1 MILDRWGNPI
11 DTGTLREP
19 QTEASDSAHIAA
31 LRNEFDNHPGRN
43 LTPARL
49 NAILLAAEQGDLIQQ
64 LELADDMEERDGQ
77 IFAELAK
84 RKSAVAML
92 DWDVVAPD
100 DATPDEKALA
110 DEVKDWVQSIPQ
122 FEEDILI
129 ELMDAVLKGF
139 KGIEMWWE
147 PDQDT
152 LQPRF
157 APRPQR
163 WLCMGE
169 DRNSLRLRD
178 GSSQY
183 GVPLQ
188 PYGWLLH
195 QHKSRNGYLARGSL
209 TRVLCWPYLFKF
221 YAVRDLAEFLEIYGL
236 PIRLGKYPAGAS
248 DAEKRK
254 LLQAVAGIG
263 HNAGGVIPQS
273 MSLDLLDAASGT
285 EGPFRTMWTG
295 MDAVESKII
304 LGQTLTSS
312 EGQNGTQALGNVHN
326 EVRRDIL
333 KSDAKRIAATLTAQL
348 ITPMVLINKPGA
360 DPRRMPRFVLDVEEP
375 EDIALYAEALPKLAE
390 AGMRIGVKDL
400 HRRLGIEMAADG
412 EEVLGAR
419 SATPPS
425 AAPVPAPTG
434 ATPAPAGQ
442 SAAAPAPAAAPE
454 PAAAPAPAAPLAG
467 RLPTAP
473 APRDALDDLV
483 DSALSDWAPVMS
495 GLVSPLLAEIDK
507 AVAAGETMEA
517 FRARLSGLGKQMD
530 SAALTERIA
539 RATFTA
545 RLAGEADL
553 DLSGR
558 EESA

>member
-49 NAILLAAEQGDLIQQ
+49 NAILRAAEQGDLIQQ

-84 RKSAVAML
+84 RKSAVSML

-100 DATPDEKALA
+100 DATPQEKALA
-110 DEVKDWVQSIPQ
+110 DEVKDWVRAIPQ
-122 FEEDILI
+122 FEETILI

-147 PDQDT
+147 PDQAT

-169 DRNSLRLRD
+169 DHNSLRLRD

-195 QHKSRNGYLARGSL
+195 QHNSRNGYLARGSL

-248 DAEKRK
+248 DTEKRK
-254 LLQAVAGIG
+254 LLQAVASIG
-263 HNAGGVIPQS
+263 HNAGGIIPQS
-273 MSLDLLDAASGT
+273 MSLDLLAAADGT
-285 EGPFRTMWTG
+285 EGPFRAMWSG

-333 KSDAKRIAATLTAQL
+333 KSDAKRVAATLTAQL

-375 EDIALYAEALPKLAE
+375 EDIALYAEALPKLAA

-419 SATPPS
+419 AATPPVS
-425 AAPVPAPTG
+425 
-434 ATPAPAGQ
+434 PAPAG
-442 SAAAPAPAAAPE
+442 AAPAPADPPPGGKPAPAT
-454 PAAAPAPAAPLAG
+454 AAAPAPAAPLAG
-467 RLPTAP
+467 QLPAAP

-483 DSALSDWAPVMS
+483 DSALADWAPVMS

-507 AVAAGETMEA
+507 AVAAGETMQA

-558 EESA
+558 EETGA

>member
-11 DTGTLREP
+11 DTSALREP
-19 QTEASDSAHIAA
+19 QTETSDSAHIVA
-31 LRNEFDNHPGRN
+31 LRSEFDNHPGRN

-49 NAILLAAEQGDLIQQ
+49 NAILRAAEQGDLIQQ

-92 DWDVVAPD
+92 DWDIEAPD
-100 DATPDEKALA
+100 DATPDEQALA
-110 DEVKDWVQSIPQ
+110 DEVKDWVRSIPQ
-122 FEEDILI
+122 FEETILI
-129 ELMDAVLKGF
+129 ELMDAVLKSY
-139 KGIEMWWE
+139 KPIEMWWE
-147 PDQDT
+147 PDQAT

-195 QHKSRNGYLARGSL
+195 QHNSRNGYMARGSL
-209 TRVLCWPYLFKF
+209 ARVLCWPYLFKF
-221 YAVRDLAEFLEIYGL
+221 YAVRDLAELLEIYGI

-254 LLQAVAGIG
+254 LLQAVASIG

-333 KSDAKRIAATLTAQL
+333 KSDAKRVAATLTAQL
-348 ITPMVLINKPGA
+348 ITPLVLINKPGA

-375 EDIALYAEALPKLAE
+375 EDIALYAEALPKLAA

-400 HRRLGIEMAADG
+400 HRRLGIEMAAEG
-412 EEVLGAR
+412 EELLGTR
-419 SATPPS
+419 PATPP
-425 AAPVPAPTG
+425 
-434 ATPAPAGQ
+434 PAPA
-442 SAAAPAPAAAPE
+442 SAPADQPSGVKPAPSL
-454 PAAAPAPAAPLAG
+454 AAAPAPAAPLAG
-467 RLPTAP
+467 QLPVAP

-507 AVAAGETMEA
+507 AVAAGETMQA
-517 FRARLSGLGKQMD
+517 FRARLSGLGKRMD

-558 EESA
+558 EETGP